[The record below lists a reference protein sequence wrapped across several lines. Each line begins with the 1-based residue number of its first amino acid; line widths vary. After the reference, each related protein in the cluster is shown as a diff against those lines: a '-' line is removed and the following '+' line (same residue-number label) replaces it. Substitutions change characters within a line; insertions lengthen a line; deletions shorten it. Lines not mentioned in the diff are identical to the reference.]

1 LFLSFPKP
9 CHNTLCPGFL
19 EGFFNLD
26 FLLLEVIF
34 EHKSAS
40 EEGKRKYNMNMIGGV
55 RNLGKTSTLDLPY
68 LLAHEVMKK
77 LVSVY
82 LRRESVRLGLPNR
95 DEIDPESEE

>member
-1 LFLSFPKP
+1 
-9 CHNTLCPGFL
+9 
-19 EGFFNLD
+19 
-26 FLLLEVIF
+26 LLEVIF

-68 LLAHEVMKK
+68 LLAHALMKK

-82 LRRESVRLGLPNR
+82 PRRESVRLGLPNR
-95 DEIDPESEE
+95 DEIDPGSEE